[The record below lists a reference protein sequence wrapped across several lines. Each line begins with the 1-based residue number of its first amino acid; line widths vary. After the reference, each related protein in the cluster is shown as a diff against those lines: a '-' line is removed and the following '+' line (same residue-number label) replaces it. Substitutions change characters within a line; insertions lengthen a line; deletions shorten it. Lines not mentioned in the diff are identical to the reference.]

1 MKQVTQLRPAGHRA
15 ASNSLREL
23 GIYRLAD
30 GREFI
35 VSTIYDDGCCLYPRH
50 AWETFGNAEFWVGP
64 DGRLLSR
71 GLPTHW
77 HVQDL
82 TDTGQ
87 TGKYPKAPRHLL

>member
-1 MKQVTQLRPAGHRA
+1 MKQATQLRSVNRPAIPR
-15 ASNSLREL
+15 LREL

-35 VSTIYDDGCCLYPRH
+35 VSTIYNDGCCLYPLS
-50 AWETFGNAEFWVGP
+50 AWDTFGNAEFWVGP

-71 GLPTHW
+71 GLPTRW
-77 HVQDL
+77 RIQDL

-87 TGKYPKAPRHLL
+87 TSNYPRATRRLL